1 MGQYLGLI
9 SGGFMLGMILNLSAI
24 PGFGSVLLRVGET
37 LIEKTMGIS
46 CIVVSKEG
54 DSISKT

>member
-1 MGQYLGLI
+1 
-9 SGGFMLGMILNLSAI
+9 MLGMILNLSAS
-24 PGFGSVLLRVGET
+24 PGFASVLLRVGET